1 MKKREYILL
10 SAILLIAF
18 TSCDKSMNHTAL
30 VAGGDKIDFVTAGAD
45 EPFISPLSGRGSE
58 TDIAAMR
65 DFGVYAYY
73 AADGAFSTVLTPKFM
88 YNTRVT
94 KNDGVWEYTPV
105 MYWPKSGTVSFFAY
119 SPYADGGNTPIGLG
133 SDITTTG
140 YPRMTYTVPD
150 DVKAQQDLL
159 VSIPLIDQMKADVP
173 AGGKLTLTFKHTLAC
188 VVFQAK
194 MTAVCEFPVK
204 VTSVTLGQLKNKA
217 AFTYDDTPG
226 IFSWTATSDAV
237 NKSYTLDIDNRLL
250 ANTDISTTASDYL
263 TISLA
268 DSHLLLLPQAIDA
281 DDEIT
286 VTVDYVLAAGIQSKT
301 VTTPL
306 GNLINN
312 LEAGKRYSV
321 NILVSALSDIALT
334 CSVEEWT
341 TETVNV
347 PDFK

>member
-1 MKKREYILL
+1 
-10 SAILLIAF
+10 
-18 TSCDKSMNHTAL
+18 
-30 VAGGDKIDFVTAGAD
+30 
-45 EPFISPLSGRGSE
+45 
-58 TDIAAMR
+58 
-65 DFGVYAYY
+65 
-73 AADGAFSTVLTPKFM
+73 M

-119 SPYADGGNTPIGLG
+119 SPYADGGNTAIGLG

-217 AFTYDDTPG
+217 TFTYDDTPG

-250 ANTDISTTASDYL
+250 ANTDISMTASDYL

-268 DSHLLLLPQAIDA
+268 DSRLLLLPKAIDA

>member
-94 KNDGVWEYTPV
+94 KNDGVWEYPPV

-119 SPYADGGNTPIGLG
+119 SPYADGGNTAIGLG

-173 AGGKLTLTFKHTLAC
+173 AGGKLTLAC

-217 AFTYDDTPG
+217 TFTYDDTPG

-250 ANTDISTTASDYL
+250 ANTDISMTASDYL

-268 DSHLLLLPQAIDA
+268 DSRLLLLPQAIDA

>member
-1 MKKREYILL
+1 
-10 SAILLIAF
+10 
-18 TSCDKSMNHTAL
+18 
-30 VAGGDKIDFVTAGAD
+30 
-45 EPFISPLSGRGSE
+45 
-58 TDIAAMR
+58 
-65 DFGVYAYY
+65 
-73 AADGAFSTVLTPKFM
+73 
-88 YNTRVT
+88 
-94 KNDGVWEYTPV
+94 
-105 MYWPKSGTVSFFAY
+105 
-119 SPYADGGNTPIGLG
+119 
-133 SDITTTG
+133 
-140 YPRMTYTVPD
+140 
-150 DVKAQQDLL
+150 
-159 VSIPLIDQMKADVP
+159 
-173 AGGKLTLTFKHTLAC
+173 
-188 VVFQAK
+188 

>member
-1 MKKREYILL
+1 MKKREYIQL

-119 SPYADGGNTPIGLG
+119 SPYADGGNTAIGLG

-217 AFTYDDTPG
+217 TFTYDDTPG

-250 ANTDISTTASDYL
+250 ANTDISMTASDYL

-268 DSHLLLLPQAIDA
+268 DSHLLLLPRQ
-281 DDEIT
+281 
-286 VTVDYVLAAGIQSKT
+286 
-301 VTTPL
+301 
-306 GNLINN
+306 
-312 LEAGKRYSV
+312 
-321 NILVSALSDIALT
+321 
-334 CSVEEWT
+334 
-341 TETVNV
+341 
-347 PDFK
+347 

>member
-119 SPYADGGNTPIGLG
+119 SPYADGGNTAIGLG

-173 AGGKLTLTFKHTLAC
+173 AGGKLSPPFKHPLARD
-188 VVFQAK
+188 VHQAK

-217 AFTYDDTPG
+217 TFTYDDTPG

-250 ANTDISTTASDYL
+250 ANTDISMTASDYL

-268 DSHLLLLPQAIDA
+268 DSRLLLLPQAIDA

>member
-30 VAGGDKIDFVTAGAD
+30 VAGGDKIDFVTAGVD

-58 TDIAAMR
+58 TDIATMR

-119 SPYADGGNTPIGLG
+119 SPYADGGNTAIGLD

-226 IFSWTATSDAV
+226 TFSWTATSDAV

-263 TISLA
+263 TISL
-268 DSHLLLLPQAIDA
+268 A

>member
-119 SPYADGGNTPIGLG
+119 SPYADGGNTAIGLG

-217 AFTYDDTPG
+217 TFTYDDTPG

-250 ANTDISTTASDYL
+250 ANTDISMTASDYL

-268 DSHLLLLPQAIDA
+268 DSRLLLLPQAIDA

-306 GNLINN
+306 GNLITIW
-312 LEAGKRYSV
+312 KRG
-321 NILVSALSDIALT
+321 
-334 CSVEEWT
+334 
-341 TETVNV
+341 NV
-347 PDFK
+347 TR

>member
-30 VAGGDKIDFVTAGAD
+30 VAGGDKIDLST
-45 EPFISPLSGRGSE
+45 LSGRGSE

-119 SPYADGGNTPIGLG
+119 SPYADGGNTAIGLG

-217 AFTYDDTPG
+217 TFTYDDTPG

-250 ANTDISTTASDYL
+250 ANTDISMTASDYL

-268 DSHLLLLPQAIDA
+268 DSRLLLLPQAIDA